1 MSRKLMKRW
10 AEVVFTAIY
19 VSFLAYL
26 LAEIISG

>member
-1 MSRKLMKRW
+1 MKILKRW

-26 LAEIISG
+26 LAEVISG